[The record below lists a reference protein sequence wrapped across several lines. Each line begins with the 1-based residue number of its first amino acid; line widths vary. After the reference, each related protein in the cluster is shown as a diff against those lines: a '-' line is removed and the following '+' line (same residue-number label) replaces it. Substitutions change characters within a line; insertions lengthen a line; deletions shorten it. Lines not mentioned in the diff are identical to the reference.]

1 MNRLQPQKNQGQ
13 LRIPGLD
20 LGSSAALVL
29 NGLRDIL
36 KADEGRR
43 MDLDA
48 IQVVAIPLGD
58 GKYTIAAARPEDFSS
73 PEVAGIAR
81 RGIAFAIIGQNERL
95 LVAYDPD
102 RASFTADTTTSAK

>member
-1 MNRLQPQKNQGQ
+1 MSRFQPLDSSGPLKFA
-13 LRIPGLD
+13 GLG
-20 LGSSAALVL
+20 LGPSATSLL

-58 GKYTIAAARPEDFSS
+58 GKYTIAAARPEAFSS